1 MKDFGKLL
9 TASITPFDNNGV
21 LNTDTFWRLCRKL
34 VHDKSD
40 GLVLTGTTG
49 ESPNLT
55 IKDREII
62 YSTAIDSVGNK
73 ANIIAG
79 TGTYSTSETVEI
91 TKMADSI
98 GVDGI
103 MIVTPY
109 YSKPSQLGILKH
121 FEEVSKSTNLPIM
134 AYNIPGR
141 TSTLIE
147 LETLV
152 SLVDDIGIHSIKDA
166 VGNFEFSKKELETLK
181 DRVDI
186 YSGNDNET
194 IDFMKNG
201 GKGVVSVASHVVGN
215 EIYEMMELVKDND
228 IAKADKI
235 NDELRDLFKALFEEP
250 SPGPIKKILSES
262 WEEVGEPLLPI
273 TDIST
278 DLANK
283 IRGFYKKIKEK

>member
-152 SLVDDIGIHSIKDA
+152 SLVDNIGIHSIKDA

-235 NDELRDLFKALFEEP
+235 NDELEDLFKALFEEP

-262 WEEVGEPLLPI
+262 WEDVGEPLLPI

>member
-235 NDELRDLFKALFEEP
+235 NDELEDLFKALFEEP

-262 WEEVGEPLLPI
+262 WEDVGEPLLPI

-278 DLANK
+278 ELANK
-283 IRGFYKKIKEK
+283 IRGFYSKIKEK

>member
-55 IKDREII
+55 VKDREII

-262 WEEVGEPLLPI
+262 WEDVGEPLLPI

>member
-1 MKDFGKLL
+1 MIDFGKLL

-262 WEEVGEPLLPI
+262 WEDVGEPLLPI

-283 IRGFYKKIKEK
+283 IRGFYKKIKQK

>member
-1 MKDFGKLL
+1 MIDFGKLL

-262 WEEVGEPLLPI
+262 WENVGEPLLPI

-278 DLANK
+278 ELANK
-283 IRGFYKKIKEK
+283 IRGFYSKIKEK

>member
-152 SLVDDIGIHSIKDA
+152 SLVEDIGIHSIKDA

-215 EIYEMMELVKDND
+215 EIYEMMELVKDNN

-235 NDELRDLFKALFEEP
+235 NDELKDLFKALFEEP

-262 WEEVGEPLLPI
+262 WEDVGEPLLPI

>member
-215 EIYEMMELVKDND
+215 EIYEMMELVKDNN
-228 IAKADKI
+228 IAKADEI
-235 NDELRDLFKALFEEP
+235 NDELKDLFKALFEEP

-262 WEEVGEPLLPI
+262 WEDVGEPLLPI

>member
-121 FEEVSKSTNLPIM
+121 FEEVSKTTNLPIM

-235 NDELRDLFKALFEEP
+235 NDELLDLFQALFEEP

>member
-186 YSGNDNET
+186 YSGNDIET

-235 NDELRDLFKALFEEP
+235 NDELDDLFKALFEEP

-262 WEEVGEPLLPI
+262 WEDVGEPLLPI

>member
-215 EIYEMMELVKDND
+215 EIYEMMELVKDNN

-235 NDELRDLFKALFEEP
+235 NDELKDLFKALFEEP

-262 WEEVGEPLLPI
+262 WEDVGEPLLPI

>member
-235 NDELRDLFKALFEEP
+235 NDELLDLFQALFEEP

-262 WEEVGEPLLPI
+262 WEDVGEPLLPI

>member
-235 NDELRDLFKALFEEP
+235 NDELEDLFKALFEEP

-262 WEEVGEPLLPI
+262 WEDVGEPLLPI
-273 TDIST
+273 TNIST

-283 IRGFYKKIKEK
+283 IRGFYKNIKEK

>member
-1 MKDFGKLL
+1 MIDFGKLL

-262 WEEVGEPLLPI
+262 WEDVGEPLLPI

>member
-152 SLVDDIGIHSIKDA
+152 LLVDDIGIHSIKDA

-262 WEEVGEPLLPI
+262 WEDVGEPLLPI

>member
-1 MKDFGKLL
+1 MIDFGKLL

-181 DRVDI
+181 DKVDI

-215 EIYEMMELVKDND
+215 EIYEMMELVKDNN

-235 NDELRDLFKALFEEP
+235 NDELKDLFKALFEEP

-262 WEEVGEPLLPI
+262 WEDVGEPLLPI

>member
-1 MKDFGKLL
+1 MTDFGKLL
-9 TASITPFDNNGV
+9 TASITPFDSNGV
-21 LNTDTFWRLCRKL
+21 INTDTFWRLCRKL

-62 YSTAIDSVGNK
+62 YTTALDSVGEK
-73 ANIIAG
+73 ASIVAG
-79 TGTYSTSETVEI
+79 TGTYSTSETIEI
-91 TKMADSI
+91 TRMADSI

-109 YSKPSQLGILKH
+109 YSKPSQRGILKH
-121 FEEVSKSTNLPIM
+121 FEEVSKVTDLPIM

-166 VGNFEFSKKELETLK
+166 VGNFDFSKKELEALQDK
-181 DRVDI
+181 VDI

-194 IDFMKNG
+194 LDFIKNG

-215 EIYEMMELVKDND
+215 EIYEMMESVQNND
-228 IAKADKI
+228 IKKAEAI
-235 NDELRDLFKALFEEP
+235 NSDLGELFKALFEEP

-262 WEEVGEPLLPI
+262 WEDVGEPLLPI

-278 DLANK
+278 ELANK
-283 IRGFYKKIKEK
+283 IRGFYSKIKEK

>member
-262 WEEVGEPLLPI
+262 WEDVGEPLLPI

>member
-34 VHDKSD
+34 VHDKSN

-215 EIYEMMELVKDND
+215 EIYEMMELVEDNE

-235 NDELRDLFKALFEEP
+235 NNELRDLFKALFEEP

-262 WEEVGEPLLPI
+262 WEDVGEPLLPI
-273 TDIST
+273 TNIST

>member
-121 FEEVSKSTNLPIM
+121 FEEVSKTTNLPIM

-235 NDELRDLFKALFEEP
+235 NDELEDLFKALFEEP

-262 WEEVGEPLLPI
+262 WEDVGEPLLPI

>member
-1 MKDFGKLL
+1 MTDFGKLL
-9 TASITPFDNNGV
+9 TASITPFDSNGV
-21 LNTDTFWRLCRKL
+21 INTDTFWRLCRKL

-62 YSTAIDSVGNK
+62 YTTALDSVGEK
-73 ANIIAG
+73 ASIVAG
-79 TGTYSTSETVEI
+79 TGTYSTSETIEI
-91 TKMADSI
+91 TRMADSI

-109 YSKPSQLGILKH
+109 YSKPSQRGILKH
-121 FEEVSKSTNLPIM
+121 FEEVSKVTELPIM

-152 SLVDDIGIHSIKDA
+152 LLADDIGIHSIKDA
-166 VGNFEFSKKELETLK
+166 VGDSDFSKKELEALHDK
-181 DRVDI
+181 VDI

-194 IDFMKNG
+194 LDFMKNG
-201 GKGVVSVASHVVGN
+201 GKGVVSVASHVVGK
-215 EIYEMMELVKDND
+215 EIYELMESVQNNDIKKAEAIDND
-228 IAKADKI
+228 LG
-235 NDELRDLFKALFEEP
+235 ELLKALFEEP

-262 WEEVGEPLLPI
+262 WEDVGEPLLPI

-278 DLANK
+278 ELANK
-283 IRGFYKKIKEK
+283 IRGFYSKIKEK

>member
-1 MKDFGKLL
+1 MTDFGKLL
-9 TASITPFDNNGV
+9 TASITPFDSNGV
-21 LNTDTFWRLCRKL
+21 INTDTFWRLCRKL

-62 YSTAIDSVGNK
+62 YTTALDSVGEK
-73 ANIIAG
+73 ASIVAG
-79 TGTYSTSETVEI
+79 TGTYSTSETIEI
-91 TKMADSI
+91 TRMADSI

-109 YSKPSQLGILKH
+109 YSKPSQRGILKH
-121 FEEVSKSTNLPIM
+121 FEEVSKVTELPIM

-152 SLVDDIGIHSIKDA
+152 LLADDIGIHSIKDA
-166 VGNFEFSKKELETLK
+166 VGNSDFSKKELEALHDK
-181 DRVDI
+181 VDI

-194 IDFMKNG
+194 LDFMKNG

-215 EIYEMMELVKDND
+215 EIYEMMESVQNNDIKKAEAIDND
-228 IAKADKI
+228 LG
-235 NDELRDLFKALFEEP
+235 ELFKALFEEP

-262 WEEVGEPLLPI
+262 WEDVGEPLLPI

-278 DLANK
+278 ELANK
-283 IRGFYKKIKEK
+283 IRGFYSKIKEK

>member
-49 ESPNLT
+49 ESPNLS

-201 GKGVVSVASHVVGN
+201 
-215 EIYEMMELVKDND
+215 
-228 IAKADKI
+228 AKI
-235 NDELRDLFKALFEEP
+235 P
-250 SPGPIKKILSES
+250 QP
-262 WEEVGEPLLPI
+262 
-273 TDIST
+273 
-278 DLANK
+278 
-283 IRGFYKKIKEK
+283 

>member
-49 ESPNLT
+49 ESPNLS

-235 NDELRDLFKALFEEP
+235 NDELEDLFKALFEEP

-262 WEEVGEPLLPI
+262 WEDVGEPLLPI

>member
-235 NDELRDLFKALFEEP
+235 NGELEDLFKALFGEP

-262 WEEVGEPLLPI
+262 WEDVGEPLLPI

>member
-262 WEEVGEPLLPI
+262 WEDVGEPLLPI

-278 DLANK
+278 ELANK
-283 IRGFYKKIKEK
+283 IRGFYSKIKEK

>member
-228 IAKADKI
+228 ITKADKI
-235 NDELRDLFKALFEEP
+235 NEELRDLFNALFEEP

-262 WEEVGEPLLPI
+262 WEDVGEPLLPI

>member
-1 MKDFGKLL
+1 MIDFGKLL

-215 EIYEMMELVKDND
+215 EIYEMMELVKDNN
-228 IAKADKI
+228 IAKADEI
-235 NDELRDLFKALFEEP
+235 NDELKDLFKALFEEP

-262 WEEVGEPLLPI
+262 WEDVGEPLLPI

>member
-235 NDELRDLFKALFEEP
+235 NDELEDLFKALFEEP

-262 WEEVGEPLLPI
+262 WEDVGEPLLPI

>member
-235 NDELRDLFKALFEEP
+235 NDELLDLFQALFEEP

>member
-62 YSTAIDSVGNK
+62 YSTAIDSVGHK
-73 ANIIAG
+73 SNIIAG
-79 TGTYSTSETVEI
+79 TGTYSTSETIEI

-235 NDELRDLFKALFEEP
+235 NDELDDLFKALFEEP

-262 WEEVGEPLLPI
+262 WEDVGEPLLPI

>member
-1 MKDFGKLL
+1 MIDFGKLL

-181 DRVDI
+181 DKVDI

-262 WEEVGEPLLPI
+262 WEDVGEPLLPI

>member
-1 MKDFGKLL
+1 MTDFGKLL
-9 TASITPFDNNGV
+9 TASITPFDSNGV
-21 LNTDTFWRLCRKL
+21 INTDTFWRLCRKL

-62 YSTAIDSVGNK
+62 YTTALDSVGEK
-73 ANIIAG
+73 ASIVAG
-79 TGTYSTSETVEI
+79 TGTYSTSETIEI
-91 TKMADSI
+91 TRMADSI

-109 YSKPSQLGILKH
+109 YSKPSQRGILKH
-121 FEEVSKSTNLPIM
+121 FEEVSKVTDLPIM

-152 SLVDDIGIHSIKDA
+152 LLADDIGIHSIKDA
-166 VGNFEFSKKELETLK
+166 VGNSDFSKKELEALHDK
-181 DRVDI
+181 VDI

-194 IDFMKNG
+194 LDFMKNG

-215 EIYEMMELVKDND
+215 EIYEMMESVQNNDIKKAEAIDND
-228 IAKADKI
+228 LG
-235 NDELRDLFKALFEEP
+235 ELFKALFEEP

-262 WEEVGEPLLPI
+262 WEDVGEPLLPI

-278 DLANK
+278 ELANK
-283 IRGFYKKIKEK
+283 IRGFYSKIKEK

>member
-215 EIYEMMELVKDND
+215 EIYEMMELVKDNN

-262 WEEVGEPLLPI
+262 WEDVGEPLLPI

>member
-1 MKDFGKLL
+1 MKDFGILL

-262 WEEVGEPLLPI
+262 WEDVGEPLLPI

>member
-152 SLVDDIGIHSIKDA
+152 SLVEDIGIHSIKDA

-262 WEEVGEPLLPI
+262 WEDVGEPLLPI

>member
-34 VHDKSD
+34 VHDKSN
-40 GLVLTGTTG
+40 GLVLTGSTG

-62 YSTAIDSVGNK
+62 YSTAIDSVGTK

-121 FEEVSKSTNLPIM
+121 FEEVSKITNLPIM

-262 WEEVGEPLLPI
+262 WEDVGEPLLPI

>member
-79 TGTYSTSETVEI
+79 TGTYSTSETIEI

-121 FEEVSKSTNLPIM
+121 FEEVSKITNLPIM

-235 NDELRDLFKALFEEP
+235 NDELLDLFQALFEEP